1 MVRTPSIALVV
12 LASLLGVAMLRWA
25 SAFFIPLM
33 IGVLLSYAL
42 SPVVDA
48 LQRVHVPRSLSA
60 AVLIF
65 GLLGFAGGS
74 VYSFSDDVNSLVES
88 LPAATSKLREAMR
101 TKMAGGATFSTVQ
114 KAAQQL
120 EQAAQ
125 EAGGTNAPPPQRGVQ
140 RVVVE
145 PRRFDLRE
153 HLWSGTIGLASLIG
167 QVVVVSF
174 LTFFLLLSGDTF
186 RRKLVKLAGEDFA
199 AKRITVQMLDEI
211 TGQIQRYLLVQLAAS
226 VIVGVATGLSFW
238 AIGLNHAVAWGFAGA
253 LLNLIP
259 YVGAAIVTGAAAI
272 AAFLQFG
279 EFHHAAYIGL
289 ASLAIHAVVGNLLVP
304 LWSSRASRMNPV
316 VVFVGVLAWGWLW
329 GFWGLLLGIPILMI
343 AKAAC
348 DHIEPLKPVGELL
361 GE

>member
-1 MVRTPSIALVV
+1 MLRTPSVALVI

-33 IGVLLSYAL
+33 VGVLLSYAL
-42 SPVVDA
+42 SPVIDA
-48 LQRVHVPRSLSA
+48 MERVRVPRSISA
-60 AVLIF
+60 AVLILA
-65 GLLGFAGGS
+65 LLGVAGGS
-74 VYSFSDDVNSLVES
+74 VYTFSDDVNALVDS
-88 LPAATSKLREAMR
+88 LPAAATKLRETMR
-101 TKMAGGATFSTVQ
+101 SRFARGATFSTVQ

-125 EAGGTNAPPPQRGVQ
+125 EAGPTTPPQRGVQ

-186 RRKLVKLAGEDFA
+186 RRKLVKLAGESFA

-211 TGQIQRYLLVQLAAS
+211 TGQIQRYLLVQLAAC
-226 VIVGVATGLSFW
+226 VIVGVTSGLVFW
-238 AIGLNHAVAWGFAGA
+238 AIGLNHAVGWGFAGA

-259 YVGAAIVTGAAAI
+259 YVGAAVVTGAASA

-279 EFHHAAYIGL
+279 ELHHAAYVGL
-289 ASLAIHAVVGNLLVP
+289 SSLAIHTVVGNLLVP
-304 LWSSRASRMNPV
+304 LWTSRASRMNPV

-343 AKAAC
+343 AKAVC
-348 DHIEPLKPVGELL
+348 DHVEPLHGLGELL
-361 GE
+361 GD

>member
-1 MVRTPSIALVV
+1 MLRTPSIALVI

-33 IGVLLSYAL
+33 VGVLLSYSL

-48 LQRVHVPRSLSA
+48 LSRVRVPRSLSA

-65 GLLGFAGGS
+65 GLLGVAAGS
-74 VYSFSDDVNSLVES
+74 VYSFSDDVNSLVDS
-88 LPAATSKLREAMR
+88 LPAAATKLREMIRSRAP
-101 TKMAGGATFSTVQ
+101 GGTTISTVQ

-125 EAGGTNAPPPQRGVQ
+125 EAGPNTPPQRGVQ

-186 RRKLVKLAGEDFA
+186 RRKLVKLVGENFA
-199 AKRITVQMLDEI
+199 AKRITVEMLDEI
-211 TGQIQRYLLVQLAAS
+211 TQQIQRYLLVQLVAS
-226 VIVGVATGLSFW
+226 VIVGVASGLAFW
-238 AIGLNHAVAWGFAGA
+238 FIGLNHAVGWGFASG

-259 YVGAAIVTGAAAI
+259 YIGAAVITGAASI

-279 EFHHAAYIGL
+279 ELHHAAYVGL
-289 ASLAIHAVVGNLLVP
+289 ASLAIHTVVGNLLVP
-304 LWSSRASRMNPV
+304 LWTSRASRMNPV
-316 VVFVGVLAWGWLW
+316 VVFIGVLAWGWLW

-343 AKAAC
+343 AKVVC
-348 DHIEPLKPVGELL
+348 DHVEGLKGVGELL